1 LLILWNILTLY
12 CLLLCRYFDV
22 GISTS
27 KYLPMFFK
35 ISHFALKSSFLTV
48 CIWRLIVFCY
58 TAVPLYVTLFLI
70 LNFRSVFTNLPI
82 FQLGYVL
89 SCWPVPCYS
98 GLLIKLE
105 IFSTECSQWRIIRKF
120 RRENWNDIWREK
132 SWFVCQKLVSPTC
145 HEQTLRIYHV
155 VNSLKIN

>member
-35 ISHFALKSSFLTV
+35 ISHFALKTSFLTV

-70 LNFRSVFTNLPI
+70 LNFRSIFADLSGVKIRNIEMSCFAIRLCFVVLASPMLLRFAYKIRNFLYRVFTVKNNKKIQTWKLKWHLKREELI
-82 FQLGYVL
+82 CL
-89 SCWPVPCYS
+89 S
-98 GLLIKLE
+98 K
-105 IFSTECSQWRIIRKF
+105 
-120 RRENWNDIWREK
+120 
-132 SWFVCQKLVSPTC
+132 TC
-145 HEQTLRIYHV
+145 
-155 VNSLKIN
+155 